1 MLLICRTASLHLS
14 THFILSFLSK
24 ASTFFPPLP
33 TMVKLLCLP
42 GYLQSGKAF
51 AEKSSGLRKILTK
64 KLNYELDYIDP
75 PTLIGTKEELPFV
88 LSADE
93 AEANEKW
100 NQIVENNLN
109 RCWWIHT
116 DDGQYKGFQL
126 AVDYVVNIVK
136 EKGPYDGIIGFSQG
150 AAMSAVMANI
160 IGNLLPEHGSFK
172 AAILFSS
179 FAFTVPVNSEDTMN
193 DINSEVK
200 ELDEYSKKVILA
212 PGFEGYFAP
221 PQQFPTTV
229 ASIFGSED
237 MVVPPIRSEY
247 LTEQYPEL
255 CVVKFQHDGGHY
267 LPNKKVF
274 LNPIVDTIKSAVEQK
289 ASL

>member
-1 MLLICRTASLHLS
+1 MAK
-14 THFILSFLSK
+14 F
-24 ASTFFPPLP
+24 
-33 TMVKLLCLP
+33 LCLP
-42 GYLQSGKAF
+42 GYLQSGKVF

-75 PTLIGTKEELPFV
+75 PTLINSKEELPFV
-88 LSADE
+88 LAADE

-126 AVDYVVNIVK
+126 AVDYVVSIIK

-160 IGNLLPEHGSFK
+160 IGKLLPENGPFK
-172 AAILFSS
+172 TAVLFSP
-179 FAFTVPVNSEDTMN
+179 FAFTLPVNTEESMA

-200 ELDEYSKKVILA
+200 DLDEYSKKVHLV
-212 PGFEGYFAP
+212 PGFEEYFTP
-221 PQQFPTTV
+221 PNDFPTSV

-237 MVVPPIRSEY
+237 AVVYPVRSEY
-247 LTEQYPEL
+247 LTSLYPEL
-255 CVVKFQHDGGHY
+255 SVIMFQHDGGHY

-274 LNPIVDTIKSAVEQK
+274 LNPIVDRIKGAVDQK